1 LVMNCRQIYR
11 MAIYAVKLI
20 GFKGI
25 SMTKQNK
32 FRFFVYSVTT
42 LLFYSVSGLVPVS
55 AFTES
60 SVPGGVTI
68 VDLGSASEPR
78 PQARFGSQKI
88 MVIQRDG
95 KWKGLVGLSLKTLPG
110 DYIVSY
116 KTGKKGRSDNEIAIK
131 VQPKTYPEQRIKLKQ
146 KKYVSPNKEQLAR
159 IKKEKKHM
167 GKLFKIWRETDV
179 SVDLSWPVKGPVSSP
194 FGLRRFFNDQPR
206 NPHSGID
213 IAAPEGTDVV
223 LPSDGYIIDTG
234 NYYFNG
240 KTVFV
245 DHGQG
250 MISMFNHMSKITAK
264 TGDELKRG
272 AKIGEVG
279 QTGRVTGPH
288 LHWSLNLNQTR
299 VDPMLF
305 LPEKK

>member
-1 LVMNCRQIYR
+1 MI
-11 MAIYAVKLI
+11 
-20 GFKGI
+20 
-25 SMTKQNK
+25 KQK
-32 FRFFVYSVTT
+32 KIRFFAYSITV
-42 LLFYSVSGLVPVS
+42 LLGYSVSGLVPAS

-68 VDLGSASEPR
+68 VDLGSATEPR

-116 KTGKKGRSDNEIAIK
+116 KTGKKGKSENEIAIK
-131 VQPKTYPEQRIKLKQ
+131 VQPKMYPEQRIKMKQ

-159 IKKEKKHM
+159 IKKENKHM
-167 GKLFKIWRETDV
+167 RKLFKIWRETNV
-179 SVDLSWPVKGPVSSP
+179 SVDLNWPVKGPVSSP

-213 IAAPEGTDVV
+213 IAAPEGTDIV

-250 MISMFNHMSKITAK
+250 MISMFNHMSKISAK

-272 AKIGEVG
+272 DKIGEVG

-305 LPEKK
+305 LPGKK

>member
-1 LVMNCRQIYR
+1 
-11 MAIYAVKLI
+11 
-20 GFKGI
+20 
-25 SMTKQNK
+25 MTNQNK
-32 FRFFVYSVTT
+32 CRFFAYSVTT

-68 VDLGSASEPR
+68 VDLGSASESR

-116 KTGKKGRSDNEIAIK
+116 KTGKKSSSDNEIAIK

-179 SVDLSWPVKGPVSSP
+179 SVDLSWPVNGRLSSP
-194 FGLRRFFNDQPR
+194 FGLKRFFNDQPR

-213 IAAPEGTDVV
+213 IAAPEGTDIV
-223 LPSDGYIIDTG
+223 LPSDGNIIDTG

-240 KTVFV
+240 NTVFV

-250 MISMFNHMSKITAK
+250 MISMFNHMSKITVKAGNK
-264 TGDELKRG
+264 LKRG
-272 AKIGEVG
+272 DKIGEVG

-305 LPEKK
+305 LPNKPK

>member
-1 LVMNCRQIYR
+1 
-11 MAIYAVKLI
+11 
-20 GFKGI
+20 
-25 SMTKQNK
+25 MTKQQE
-32 FRFFVYSVTT
+32 FRFIAYTFTALLCYSI
-42 LLFYSVSGLVPVS
+42 SGLIPAS

-68 VDLGSASEPR
+68 IDLGMASEPR
-78 PQARFGSQKI
+78 PQARFGSKKI

-116 KTGKKGRSDNEIAIK
+116 KTGKTNGSDNEIAIK
-131 VQPKTYPEQRIKLKQ
+131 VLPKTYQEQRIKMKL

-159 IKKEKKHM
+159 IKKEKIHM
-167 GKLFKIWRETDV
+167 GKLFKIWRDTDV
-179 SVDLSWPVKGPVSSP
+179 SIDLGWPVKGAVSSP
-194 FGLRRFFNDQPR
+194 FGLKRFFNDQPR
-206 NPHSGID
+206 KPHSGLD
-213 IAAPEGTDVV
+213 VAAPEGTDIV
-223 LPSDGYIIDTG
+223 LPSDGDIIDTG

-240 KTVFV
+240 NTVFV

-264 TGDELKRG
+264 TGDKLKRG
-272 AKIGEVG
+272 DKIGEVG
-279 QTGRVTGPH
+279 KTGRVTGPH
-288 LHWSLNLNQTR
+288 LHWSLNLNQAR

-305 LPEKK
+305 LPENK

>member
-1 LVMNCRQIYR
+1 
-11 MAIYAVKLI
+11 MAIYTVKLI
-20 GFKGI
+20 RFKGI
-25 SMTKQNK
+25 SMAKHSK
-32 FRFFVYSVTT
+32 LRFFVYSVTT
-42 LLFYSVSGLVPVS
+42 LLFYSVSGLLPVS

-68 VDLGSASEPR
+68 IDLGSATEPR

-116 KTGKKGRSDNEIAIK
+116 KTGQKGRSDNEIAIK
-131 VQPKTYPEQRIKLKQ
+131 VQPKTYPEQRIKIKQ
-146 KKYVSPNKEQLAR
+146 KKYVSPNKEQLER
-159 IKKEKKHM
+159 IKKEKKYM
-167 GKLFKIWRETDV
+167 GKLFKIWRETDL

-213 IAAPEGTDVV
+213 IAAPEGTDIV

-250 MISMFNHMSKITAK
+250 MISMFNHMSKITVKA
-264 TGDELKRG
+264 GDKLKRG
-272 AKIGEVG
+272 DKIGEVG
-279 QTGRVTGPH
+279 QTGRVTGAH